1 MISVVSGTYNRL
13 PLLSKM
19 VESARASVPVGIPL
33 HFVLVDGG
41 STDGTIAWCLAQSDV
56 TLIQDSAL
64 LGAVSAFTRGAYAV
78 PPQTRAVIL
87 SNDDV
92 VFRGDSILKALLY
105 LDTHPTC
112 GAVAFADNRPFL
124 PTKTINDFQV
134 MGMMARRRGK
144 DVAVHYAQ
152 VGMFRRWLGD
162 KCGWWG
168 ANDPNFNARTYG
180 GDNYL
185 SSRVWELGYTVDA
198 VKGVEVEDMV
208 HEDGLR
214 QIGRDIGNADSEQYF
229 ARFPF
234 GADIPEAPLIP
245 QQEGERLRILYL
257 PVYEPG
263 HAIQKISKRGLR
275 DALAKIAWVY
285 EFDFLQYGGEILYAE
300 IAKIIEQFKPHM
312 MLSQIQAPE
321 PMNANIVQ
329 RIRAIN
335 PNMVWVNWN
344 GDYAPGGLTSPAML
358 NILKWVDLQLVVNGS
373 VLDTYKQQGIAAAYW
388 QIGYEEPGEDL
399 PEAEYHDVVFLA
411 NAYTEGRKALE
422 NVLYGVFRETT
433 VGLYGSGWDNSKGT
447 NLYDFATGKAIYRNA
462 KIAIGD
468 NQFPDAYGFV
478 SNRLFQ
484 ALAAGGCLLLHQYV
498 PGLDELT
505 GLQAGVHYIV
515 WHKESDLRRQ
525 IKYYL
530 KEEDERRR
538 IADAGTAFVRE
549 HHSFDARVK
558 ELHDLL
564 KSSSKRRP
572 REIITLNYV
581 GARKLPFGV
590 MGQQYTPGD
599 PLRLPADDAAQLLRQ
614 PELWKKVESEF

>member
-1 MISVVSGTYNRL
+1 MISVVSGTYQRL
-13 PLLSKM
+13 PLLRKM

-33 HFVLVDGG
+33 EFVIVDGG
-41 STDGTIAWCLAQSDV
+41 SEDGTQAWCKSQPDV
-56 TLIQDSAL
+56 VLIEHGEL
-64 LGAVSAFTRGAYAV
+64 RGAIPAFTEGAYAARGRV
-78 PPQTRAVIL
+78 VCLA
-87 SNDDV
+87 NDDIQ
-92 VFRGDSILKALLY
+92 FKGNSILKALLY
-105 LDTHPTC
+105 LDTHPAC

-124 PTKTINDFQV
+124 PTKTRNDYQV

-144 DVAVHYAQ
+144 DAVVPYAQ
-152 VGMFRRWLGD
+152 VGMYRKWLGD

-168 ANDPNFNARTYG
+168 ANDPNFKARTYG

-185 SSRVWELGYTVDA
+185 SSRIWELGYTVDA

-214 QIGRDIGNADSEQYF
+214 VIGRSIGNADSEQYF

-234 GADIPEAPLIP
+234 GADIPEAPLVP

-263 HAIQKISKRGLR
+263 HAIQQISKRGLR
-275 DALAKIAWVY
+275 DALSKIAWVY
-285 EFDFLQYGGEILYAE
+285 ELDFLRYQGEILYAE
-300 IAKIIEQFKPHM
+300 IAKIMEQFKPHM

-321 PMNANIVQ
+321 PMNANLVQ

-344 GDYAPGGLTSPAML
+344 GDYAPGGLTSPAMM
-358 NILKWVDLQLVVNGS
+358 NTLKWVDLQLCVNGS
-373 VLDTYKQQGIAAAYW
+373 VLDSYKQHGIAAAYW
-388 QIGYEEPGEDL
+388 QIGYEEPGEEL
-399 PEAEYHDVVFLA
+399 PEAEHHDIVFLA

-422 NVLYGVFRETT
+422 NVLQSTGVD
-433 VGLYGSGWDNSKGT
+433 VGLYGSGWTNSKGT

-498 PGLDELT
+498 PGLEELT
-505 GLQAGVHYIV
+505 GLKSFAHYV
-515 WHKESDLRRQ
+515 TWTDFDDLRAK
-525 IKYYL
+525 ITYYL
-530 KEEDERRR
+530 EHEDDRRA
-538 IADAGTAFVRE
+538 IAELGTAFVRE

-558 ELHDLL
+558 ELHVLL

-581 GARKLPFGV
+581 GARKQPFGV
-590 MGQQYTPGD
+590 LGQQYTPGD
-599 PLRLPADDAAQLLRQ
+599 PLRLPAEDAAQLLRQ

>member
-1 MISVVSGTYNRL
+1 MISVVSGTFNRL
-13 PLLSKM
+13 PLLQKM
-19 VESARASVPVGIPL
+19 VASARASVPVGIPL
-33 HFVLVDGG
+33 EFVIVDGG
-41 STDGTIAWCLAQSDV
+41 SEDGTIAWCQSQRDIR
-56 TLIQDSAL
+56 LIEHGEL
-64 LGAVSAFTRGAYAV
+64 RGAIPAFTEGAYAARG
-78 PPQTRAVIL
+78 RAIIL
-87 SNDDV
+87 ANDDV
-92 VFRGDSILKALLY
+92 AFRGDSILKALLH
-105 LDTHPTC
+105 LDTHPAC

-124 PTKTINDFQV
+124 PTKTRNDYQV

-144 DVAVHYAQ
+144 DAVVPYAQ
-152 VGMFRRWLGD
+152 VGMYRKWLGD
-162 KCGWWG
+162 KCDWWG
-168 ANDPNFNARTYG
+168 ANDPNFRARTYG

-185 SSRVWELGYTVDA
+185 SSRIWELGYTVDA
-198 VKGVEVEDMV
+198 VRGVEVDDMV
-208 HEDGLR
+208 HEDDLR

-229 ARFPF
+229 ARFPG
-234 GADIPEAPLIP
+234 GADIPEAPLVP

-263 HAIQKISKRGLR
+263 HIIQQTSKRGLR
-275 DALAKIAWVY
+275 DALSKIAWVY
-285 EFDFLQYGGEILYAE
+285 EFDFLRYQGEILYAE
-300 IAKIIEQFKPHM
+300 IAKILDQFKPHM

-335 PNMVWVNWN
+335 PNMVWCNWN

-373 VLDTYKQQGIAAAYW
+373 VLDTYKQHGIAAAYW
-388 QIGYEEPGEDL
+388 QIGYEEPGDEL
-399 PEAEYHDVVFLA
+399 PEAEHHDVVFLA
-411 NAYTEGRKALE
+411 NAYTEGRKALGE
-422 NVLYGVFRETT
+422 VLYSLADHHCYIGM
-433 VGLYGSGWDNSKGT
+433 YGSGWRASDGNT
-447 NLYDFATGKAIYRNA
+447 LYDFATGKAIYRNA

-498 PGLDELT
+498 PGLEELT
-505 GLQAGVHYIV
+505 GLKEFEHYIGWKTHDELRALIV
-515 WHKESDLRRQ
+515 SYLINDKER
-525 IKYYL
+525 K
-530 KEEDERRR
+530 R

-558 ELHDLL
+558 ELHTLL

-581 GARKLPFGV
+581 GARKQPFGV
-590 MGQQYTPGD
+590 LGQQYTPGD